1 MTELYCASDFAPHLH
16 EFADAFGLGVS
27 TANMPQNT
35 EYHLHHDGHALALVR
50 GDSPKTRVVVD
61 FCAGATAH
69 RRKFGGGKGQDI
81 AKAVGVSAA
90 YIPTVVDATAGL
102 GRDSFVLATLGCD
115 VTAIERQP
123 VVAALLQDGLG
134 RARLD
139 HEVGNHPVEHRAF
152 EEAVVGVLKEVLHR
166 DRRLILEELDRQAPQ
181 ARLHHDDRVLGRG
194 GTGSEGHSG
203 YNSNDYDPK
212 RHGICSLRSRAP
224 AFALDPKTRISR
236 SNNPNLW
243 NVRCDIWVTKGRTR
257 VISAHRVAAKI
268 GPEYA

>member
-1 MTELYCASDFAPHLH
+1 MTKLYCASDFAPHLR

-27 TANMPQNT
+27 TANMPQNS

-50 GDSPKTRVVVD
+50 GDSPKARVVVD

-139 HEVGNHPVEHRAF
+139 TEVAEIVGRIRLVHTSAHQWLASQTENSVDVVYLDPMFDHDPKQKAAVKKDMQAF
-152 EEAVVGVLKEVLHR
+152 REVVGQDSDSDDLLGPA
-166 DRRLILEELDRQAPQ
+166 LSA
-181 ARLHHDDRVLGRG
+181 ARCRVVV
-194 GTGSEGHSG
+194 
-203 YNSNDYDPK
+203 K
-212 RHGICSLRSRAP
+212 RARKAQPLAGRAP
-224 AFALDPKTRISR
+224 SYRITGKSNRFDVYALA
-236 SNNPNLW
+236 
-243 NVRCDIWVTKGRTR
+243 R
-257 VISAHRVAAKI
+257 VEAPA
-268 GPEYA
+268 